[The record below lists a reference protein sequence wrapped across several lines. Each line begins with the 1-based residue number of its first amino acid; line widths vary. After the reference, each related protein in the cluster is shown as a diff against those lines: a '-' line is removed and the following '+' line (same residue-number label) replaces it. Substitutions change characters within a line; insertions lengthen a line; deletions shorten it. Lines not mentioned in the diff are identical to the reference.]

1 MSVFGVILVNIFLH
15 LNWMRRD
22 TPHLSVFSSNAGLCG
37 PEYLRIRT
45 LFTQCELMV
54 ECSFGT
60 KIDSLIKKMFNKS
73 AKLVNKQLCHLSF
86 LINFEWQTCHIREII
101 SCDYRSW
108 NQIID
113 MSKFHGMEKLWQV
126 IQSCASLAVLLVL
139 LHSYIELTRAAEWTW
154 TITWFV
160 TLFQTAFIAFNFAF
174 IWLPEFECVS
184 RDHH

>member
-45 LFTQCELMV
+45 LFTQCDLMV

-86 LINFEWQTCHIREII
+86 LINFGWQTCHIREII

-113 MSKFHGMEKLWQV
+113 MSKFHGMGKLWQV

-184 RDHH
+184 KDHH